1 MTSTMSNDMTK
12 TYKLEGK
19 IKITTEGDDFS
30 AEVPAEEIKRLLK
43 ENPELLEEKGYKLWR
58 AEKGSRYW
66 YVPGDGSVDWSYE
79 EKDSV
84 DDFRYL
90 TGNYFATKEEAE
102 AHKARLEAI
111 GRVTHAILEANEGW
125 EPDWSDEIEEK
136 YYLYYSHFGDNEF
149 DWGEIGLLQ
158 ETQTL
163 PFAKSSEIVKTI
175 IAEYEDDLRIIFNAI

>member
-1 MTSTMSNDMTK
+1 MM
-12 TYKLEGK
+12 
-19 IKITTEGDDFS
+19 IKIYTLNNSQVS
-30 AEVPAEEIKRLLK
+30 ADEIRRLLK
-43 ENPELLEEKGYKLWR
+43 ENPELLEEKNHKPWR
-58 AEKGSRYW
+58 AESDGEYW
-66 YVPGDGSVDWSYE
+66 F
-79 EKDSV
+79 V
-84 DDFRYL
+84 DDEGDVISDEDWGISEDNHRYL

-125 EPDWSDEIEEK
+125 EPDWSDEGEEK

-163 PFAKSSEIVKTI
+163 PFAKSNEIVERI
-175 IAEYEDDLRIIFNAI
+175 IKEHEDDLRIIFNAI

>member
-1 MTSTMSNDMTK
+1 MTK

-19 IKITTEGDDFS
+19 IKITTEGDNFT
-30 AEVPAEEIKRLLK
+30 AEVGEEEIKRLLK

-66 YVPGDGSVDWSYE
+66 HVPGDGSVDWSYE

-102 AHKARLEAI
+102 AHKARLAAI
-111 GRVTHAILEANEGW
+111 GRVTHAILAANEGW
-125 EPDWSDEIEEK
+125 EPDWSDEK
-136 YYLYYSHFGDNEF
+136 YYLFYNHFWNEF
-149 DWGEIGLLQ
+149 DWGVMERHQ
-158 ETQTL
+158 DAQTL
-163 PFAKSSEIVKTI
+163 PFAKSRKIVETI
-175 IAEYEDDLRIIFNAI
+175 ISEYEDDLRIIFKLD